1 VTAAAP
7 TGRLGPLAARLSLL
21 LAVAAGVGL
30 LVGLLALPAAVA
42 TSGVLTSI
50 ENEVLDVPPLGEAD
64 TPPQNSYVYAA
75 DGSELAELT
84 FEENRV
90 PVTLDQIPPHA
101 IDAVLATED
110 ADFYEHRGV
119 DHTAIVRAALAN
131 LRSGGIESGASTIT
145 QQYVKLAFLSPEQ
158 TVTRKIQE
166 AVYAIELEQQLS
178 KDEILE
184 RYLNRSYF
192 GNGVYGIGTAA
203 DRYFSKPVEELTLGE
218 GATLAGMLRSPER
231 NNPIS
236 DPVNANTRRDI
247 VLRQMAT
254 HGFVT
259 TAQAEAA
266 IDGPLE
272 VDVSEPPA
280 PSNPYW
286 VEWVSRLL
294 TNDDVARALG
304 SQTDALDAMG
314 ATFDERR
321 RTVFQSGLRIH
332 TTLDPELQEAA
343 EASLRDHLSYE
354 DEPADELAR
363 EPTGSIVSVDP
374 ATGAIVAMAS
384 GPRGYGTCAE
394 DGSWVGSG
402 PRGELLCDRTKV
414 NPAVPTNPGADRAA
428 PEGRQPGS
436 AMKPLLIAA
445 ALEDGVS
452 PALTV
457 DATGPQDIPGC
468 ANQGRPYTVR
478 NSGGDGVI
486 DMYEA
491 VKRSS
496 NVYHALLIADIGP
509 EKLIDV
515 AGRFGIATADHEPG
529 CSLALG
535 TGPTTPLEMAS
546 AYATFANRG
555 VHCAPYP
562 ITRIEDAE
570 GRTVWEHQP
579 DCRQVMDTD
588 VVDRVVDIMAGSVQ
602 QGGTAPVANLG
613 RWPTRGKTGTTNSY
627 VDAWFVGYVKQLAT
641 AAWIGYDNGALAF
654 ESEVA
659 AQEVCGREPGDVL
672 LSGEVWT
679 CPEPTPRTLQDVRI
693 AGEQRS
699 RVFGGTIPAPM
710 WAQYMRTAVERFT
723 PEGFPDPGPLPS
735 GSVPDVLRA
744 SSVSGAED
752 IAMAAG
758 FRLRVRQ
765 VEDHR
770 PAGTFLRQ
778 SPSAGSRAP
787 LGSLITL
794 EVSDGTGSRPTVP
807 SVVGASYDEAVRILR
822 AAGYG
827 TRRVDVEV
835 GSDQVGRVVGQSPR
849 GGAQLEAND
858 PDRSVVVLEVGVGRS
873 LEIEIPEL
881 PSFDDGFGDRDD
893 GNGGGDDEGDRD
905 EGDGGGDS
913 GSGSSGGGG
922 GNGSGSGDGGR
933 GGPDSAGGGPGR
945 GGPDGA
951 P

>member
-7 TGRLGPLAARLSLL
+7 TGRYGPVAARLSLL

-30 LVGLLALPAAVA
+30 LVGVLVLPAALA
-42 TSGVLTSI
+42 ASDVLTSL
-50 ENEVLDVPPLGEAD
+50 EQDVLDVPPLGEAD

-75 DGSELAELT
+75 DGRELAELT

-90 PVTLDQIPPHA
+90 PVTLDQIPQDT
-101 IDAVLATED
+101 INAVLATED
-110 ADFYEHRGV
+110 AEFYNHRGV
-119 DHTAIVRAALAN
+119 NHAAIVRAALTN

-145 QQYVKLAFLSPEQ
+145 QQYVKLAFLTPEQ
-158 TVTRKIQE
+158 TVARKIQE
-166 AVYAIELEQQLS
+166 AVYAIEIEEQLS

-192 GNGVYGIGTAA
+192 GAGVYGIGTAA

-231 NNPIS
+231 NNPIA
-236 DPVNANTRRDI
+236 DPVNAVTRRDI
-247 VLRQMAT
+247 VLRQMAI
-254 HGFVT
+254 HGFVSD
-259 TAQAEAA
+259 AQAEAA
-266 IDGPLE
+266 VAQPLE
-272 VDVSEPPA
+272 PVISEPPA
-280 PSNPYW
+280 PANPYW

-304 SQTDALDAMG
+304 TQTDALDAMG
-314 ATFDERR
+314 SSFEERR

-332 TTLDPELQEAA
+332 TTLDPELQAAA
-343 EASLRDHLSYE
+343 EASLRDHLTYD
-354 DEPADELAR
+354 DEPRDAVAQ
-363 EPTGSIVSVDP
+363 EPTGSIVSIDP
-374 ATGAIVAMAS
+374 ETGAIVTMAV
-384 GPRGYGTCAE
+384 GPRAYGSCVE
-394 DGSWVGSG
+394 DGSWVGTG

-414 NPAVPTNPGADRAA
+414 NPAVPTNPGASRSA

-457 DATGPQDIPGC
+457 DATGPQDIDGC
-468 ANQGRPYTVR
+468 ANQGQPYTVN
-478 NSGGDGVI
+478 NSGGNGVL

-491 VKRSS
+491 VKQSS

-515 AGRFGIATADHEPG
+515 ADRFGIDTTDHEPG

-555 VHCAPYP
+555 VHCAPFP

-579 DCRQVMDTD
+579 DCNQVIDTE

-602 QGGTAPVANLG
+602 AGGTAPVANLG
-613 RWPTRGKTGTTNSY
+613 PWPTRGKTGTTNSY

-641 AAWIGYDNGALAF
+641 AAWIGYDNGTLTF
-654 ESEVA
+654 ETEDA
-659 AQEVCGREPGDVL
+659 ARAVCGSEPGDTFVT
-672 LSGEVWT
+672 GDVWV
-679 CPEPTPRTLQDVRI
+679 CPEPTTQTLENVTI
-693 AGEQRS
+693 GGEYRS

-710 WAQYMRTAVERFT
+710 WAQYMRTAVERFE
-723 PEGFPDPGPLPS
+723 PAGFPDPGPLPT

-744 SSVSGAED
+744 SSVAGAED
-752 IAMAAG
+752 IAMSAG

-765 VEDHR
+765 VEDFR

-794 EVSDGTGSRPTVP
+794 EVSDGTGRRPTVP
-807 SVVGASYDEAVRILR
+807 SVVGMTLDEATRVLT

-835 GSDQVGRVVGQSPR
+835 GDDRVGRVVGQSPR
-849 GGAQLEAND
+849 AGAQLEAFD
-858 PDRSVVVLEVGVGRS
+858 RDRSVVLLEVGVPRS
-873 LEIEIPEL
+873 VRIEIPAM
-881 PSFDDGFGDRDD
+881 PDFDDPPDD
-893 GNGGGDDEGDRD
+893 GDDGPDDGADEGGGDP
-905 EGDGGGDS
+905 GGGDP
-913 GSGSSGGGG
+913 GGDPGG
-922 GNGSGSGDGGR
+922 GN
-933 GGPDSAGGGPGR
+933 PGR
-945 GGPDGA
+945 GGGPPADDT
-951 P
+951 